1 MIETGHKKLSVRRQ
15 AAILGVNRNRLPKGP
30 TGAGTPHEEDL
41 AILRDLDVL
50 HTRWPF
56 YGQRKLLLELR
67 KRGWKVGRKRLRRL
81 MQLAGI
87 EVVAPKRWTS
97 VPDATHRKYPY
108 LLRGLAVNHAD
119 QVWCADITYIRME
132 RGFAYLAAVM
142 DWHTRAVL
150 AWRISNTIDTSFCL
164 DALNDAVKVAGCV
177 PEIFNTD
184 QGCQFTSAEW
194 IAAVEGRGIRVSMDG
209 KGRWLDNVFIE
220 RLWRSLKCENI
231 YLREYRNL
239 TELKAG
245 VAVWMHDYNHER
257 IHQALGYQ
265 MPWQLYRPPAGEP
278 DPDPT
283 PKSGLAKAA

>member
-1 MIETGHKKLSVRRQ
+1 MIDTGRKKLSVRRP
-15 AAILGVNRNRLPKGP
+15 AALLGVNRNRLPKCPG
-30 TGAGTPHEEDL
+30 GAGKPPGGDL

-56 YGQRKLLLELR
+56 YGQRKLLVELR
-67 KRGWKVGRKRLRRL
+67 KRGWRIGRKRLRRL

-87 EVVAPKRWTS
+87 EVVAPKRRTS
-97 VPDATHRKYPY
+97 VPNASHRKYPY
-108 LLRGLAVNHAD
+108 LLRGLAINHAD
-119 QVWCADITYIRME
+119 QAWCADITYIRME
-132 RGFAYLAAVM
+132 RGFAYLVAVM

-150 AWRISNTIDTSFCL
+150 AWRISNTLDTAFCV

-184 QGCQFTSAEW
+184 QGCQFTSAAFTGLLQAHGSR
-194 IAAVEGRGIRVSMDG
+194 ISMDG
-209 KGRWLDNVFIE
+209 RGRWLDNVFIE

-231 YLREYRNL
+231 YLCEYRNL
-239 TELKAG
+239 VELEAG
-245 VAVWMHDYNHER
+245 VAVWLHDYNHER

-278 DPDPT
+278 NPEPT